1 MAGSPKEQELRRF
14 LSELL
19 AELGMTQPVDAYEL
33 AERVGAH
40 RGRPVVVR
48 TAEFPT
54 ANASGVALRLPDP
67 DRYMVGLQEAAT
79 AGHRA
84 HVLFHELVHIVRG
97 HLDGDPADQPTIT
110 CRSVGEL
117 NVGAGGAASQPPMSA
132 ADLFEWEAEV
142 GATILS
148 RWSRTDP
155 GRQGAIGEDPAV
167 SRFASALMGAPW
179 T

>member
-1 MAGSPKEQELRRF
+1 MAPAAEQELHHF
-14 LSELL
+14 L
-19 AELGMTQPVDAYEL
+19 AELLVTLDLDRPVDAYL
-33 AERVGAH
+33 MADRLGDH
-40 RGRPVVVR
+40 LGRPVVVR

-54 ANASGVALRLPDP
+54 ANASGAVLKLPEP
-67 DRYMVGLQEAAT
+67 DRYMVALQEAAT

-97 HLDGDPADQPTIT
+97 HLEGDPTDQPTIT
-110 CRSVGEL
+110 CRGVGSGPKDEADPAPDL
-117 NVGAGGAASQPPMSA
+117 HTSA
-132 ADLFEWEAEV
+132 AGLAEWEAEV

-148 RWSRTDP
+148 RWSRKDPERQGSAGGDP
-155 GRQGAIGEDPAV
+155 GV